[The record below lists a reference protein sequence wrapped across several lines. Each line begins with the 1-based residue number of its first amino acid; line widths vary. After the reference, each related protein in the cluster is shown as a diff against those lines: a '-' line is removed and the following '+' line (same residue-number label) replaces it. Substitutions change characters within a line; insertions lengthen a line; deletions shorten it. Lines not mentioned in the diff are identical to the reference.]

1 MHIFGVSKEIDGEM
15 FIFQV
20 NAGIYLRSNKYFC
33 KVKYMLLKFS
43 SKVDFRIG
51 SQVNLFLI

>member
-1 MHIFGVSKEIDGEM
+1 MHIYAVAKKIDWKM

-33 KVKYMLLKFS
+33 KVKYVLLKFS
-43 SKVDFRIG
+43 SKVDFRMG